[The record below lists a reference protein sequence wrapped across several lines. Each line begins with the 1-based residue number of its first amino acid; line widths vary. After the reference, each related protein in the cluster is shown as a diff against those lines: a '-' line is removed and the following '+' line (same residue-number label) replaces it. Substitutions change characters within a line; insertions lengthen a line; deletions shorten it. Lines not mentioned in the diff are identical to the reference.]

1 MALMSVLVC
10 CYQSV
15 NHVNESRKR
24 EKLMNNIRREMK
36 EIRDGYVS
44 LESLAR
50 QVLTVDPDSKSAKE
64 TVEMVRG
71 ILSRLEK

>member
-1 MALMSVLVC
+1 MSVLVC